1 MHSRSIVLAI
11 GLLAA
16 PLSLLIAP
24 DSASSGQG
32 NMWLTAATT
41 EDTVNGRQLLPAPV
55 PDALPPGVA
64 ATDRV
69 AEPGSHTLSAGPTNS
84 TPFSDTPTGTLSEGG
99 DQGSQRDRSLA
110 PADASGVTPNL
121 GR

>member
-1 MHSRSIVLAI
+1 MHSRTIVLAI

-16 PLSLLIAP
+16 PLSLLAAP
-24 DSASSGQG
+24 GVPSSGASG
-32 NMWLTAATT
+32 FWLTAATT
-41 EDTVNGRQLLPAPV
+41 EDTVNGHQLSPAPV

-64 ATDRV
+64 PVDRV

-84 TPFSDTPTGTLSEGG
+84 TPFSDTPTGTLSGGG
-99 DQGSQRDRSLA
+99 DQASQRDRSLA
-110 PADASGVTPNL
+110 ATDGTGVTPNL